1 MILRPYQ
8 EKGIAD
14 IRALFMQGKRRI
26 CYAAPTGSGKTVLFC
41 HAAKKVIEHGQR
53 AVVHVHRQELVEQT
67 CKALAAEGIPCGII
81 AAGYP
86 ENTDAPMQVAMV
98 QTLVRRLDRLRD
110 ISLSIIDECHHVLA
124 STWLKIANATPRARV
139 LGATAT
145 PERLDG
151 KGLGAVFDALVL
163 GPAVQELIV
172 GGWLA
177 PFVVYAPERMV
188 NLKGARTV
196 ASDYALGDL
205 ARRMN
210 TEVVLADA
218 LVEYRKHLQGRTAI
232 AFCVTIEHSLTTARF
247 FRAAGIR
254 AEHLDGDTPSAGRRD
269 IIARLGAGETE
280 IVCNCGI
287 ISEGLDVPSVGGVIL
302 LRPTKSLALY
312 LQQIG
317 RALRPAPDK
326 TRAIILDH
334 SGNVFKHGLPDLAHA
349 WSLDGRPKQRGK
361 DLVRRCP
368 ECGALIS
375 IAVRT
380 CPECGADLRRP
391 KIVPVAAPD
400 PLIELDP
407 ATAHERWLVT
417 GSFQSVTRWAGDDVT
432 RLHAVARARGY
443 KAGWVYMRLKA
454 QREAAENALLRAIQF

>member
-1 MILRPYQ
+1 MILRDYQ
-8 EKGIAD
+8 QKGISD
-14 IRALFMQGKRRI
+14 IRALFMQGKRRV

-41 HAAKKVIEHGQR
+41 HAAKKAIEHGQR

-67 CKALAAEGIPCGII
+67 CKALAAEGIPYGII
-81 AAGYP
+81 AAGHP
-86 ENTDAPMQVAMV
+86 ENPDAPMQVAMV
-98 QTLVRRLDRLRD
+98 QTLVRRLDQLRD

-124 STWLKIANATPRARV
+124 ATWLEIANATPRARV
-139 LGATAT
+139 LGVSAT

-151 KGLGAVFDALVL
+151 KGLNAVFEALVI
-163 GPAVQELIV
+163 GPTVQKLIA

-196 ASDYALGDL
+196 AGDYALGDL

-218 LVEYRKHLQGRTAI
+218 LVEYRKHLLGRTAI
-232 AFCVTIEHSLTTARF
+232 AFCVNIEHSRATARF

-254 AEHLDGDTPSAGRRD
+254 AEHLDGDTPSGERHD
-269 IIARLGAGETE
+269 IIARLGTGETE

-287 ISEGLDVPSVGGVIL
+287 ISEGLDVPSVSGVIL

-312 LQQIG
+312 LQQVG
-317 RALRPAPDK
+317 RSLRPSDAK
-326 TRAIILDH
+326 RAVILDH
-334 SGNVFKHGLPDLAHA
+334 SGNVFKHGLPDLEHA

-361 DLVRRCP
+361 ALVRRCP
-368 ECGALIS
+368 ECGALIAS
-375 IAVRT
+375 AHE
-380 CPECGADLRRP
+380 CPECGADLRP
-391 KIVPVAAPD
+391 EEVAPATAPD

-407 ATAHERWLVT
+407 ATAHERWLAT
-417 GSFQSVTRWAGDDVT
+417 GSFQSVMNWAGLNEA
-432 RLHAVARARGY
+432 RLRAVAQARGY
-443 KAGWVYMRLKA
+443 KSGWVYYRLKA
-454 QREAAENALLRAIQF
+454 QREAAENALLRAIEF

>member
-26 CYAAPTGSGKTVLFC
+26 CYAAPTASGKTELFC
-41 HAAKKVIEHGQR
+41 HAAKKAIEHGQR
-53 AVVHVHRQELVEQT
+53 AVVHVHRQELIEQT

-86 ENTDAPMQVAMV
+86 ENTGAPMQVAMV
-98 QTLVRRLDRLRD
+98 QTLVRRLDQLRD

-124 STWLKIANATPRARV
+124 ATWLQIANATPRARV
-139 LGATAT
+139 LGTTAT

-151 KGLGAVFDALVL
+151 KGLSAVFDALVV
-163 GPAVQELIV
+163 GPTVQELIA

-196 ASDYALGDL
+196 AGDYALGDL

-210 TEVVLADA
+210 TEVALTDA
-218 LVEYRKHLQGRTAI
+218 LAEYRKHLQGRTAI
-232 AFCVTIEHSLTTARF
+232 AFCVNIEHSRATARF

-254 AEHLDGDTPSAGRRD
+254 AEHLDGDTPSGERHD
-269 IIARLGAGETE
+269 IIARLGTGETE

-317 RALRPAPDK
+317 RALRPAPGK
-326 TRAIILDH
+326 ARAVVLDH

-349 WSLDGRPKQRGK
+349 WSLDGRPKKKGK
-361 DLVRRCP
+361 ALVRRCP
-368 ECGALIS
+368 ECGALIAIS
-375 IAVRT
+375 VHE
-380 CPECGADLRRP
+380 CPECGADLRP
-391 KIVPVAAPD
+391 EKVAPATAPD

-407 ATAHERWLVT
+407 ATAHERWLAT
-417 GSFQSVTRWAGDDVT
+417 GSYQSVMRWAGDDVA
-432 RLHAVARARGY
+432 RLHAVAQARGY
-443 KAGWVYMRLKA
+443 KSGWVYYRLKT
-454 QREAAENALLRAIQF
+454 QREAAENALLRAIEF

>member
-67 CKALAAEGIPCGII
+67 CKALAAEGIPYGII

-124 STWLKIANATPRARV
+124 STWLQIANATPRARV
-139 LGATAT
+139 LGASAT

-151 KGLGAVFDALVL
+151 KGLSAVFDALVL
-163 GPAVQELIV
+163 GPTVQELIA

-177 PFVVYAPERMV
+177 PFVVYAPGRMV

-196 ASDYALGDL
+196 AGDYALGDL

-210 TEVVLADA
+210 SEVVLTDA
-218 LVEYRKHLQGRTAI
+218 LVEYRSTSK
-232 AFCVTIEHSLTTARF
+232 
-247 FRAAGIR
+247 
-254 AEHLDGDTPSAGRRD
+254 DTPPSRSASPLSTRGQPPASSVLREFVPSTSMATRRARSD
-269 IIARLGAGETE
+269 TASSRAWEPARL
-280 IVCNCGI
+280 
-287 ISEGLDVPSVGGVIL
+287 
-302 LRPTKSLALY
+302 KS
-312 LQQIG
+312 
-317 RALRPAPDK
+317 
-326 TRAIILDH
+326 
-334 SGNVFKHGLPDLAHA
+334 S
-349 WSLDGRPKQRGK
+349 
-361 DLVRRCP
+361 
-368 ECGALIS
+368 
-375 IAVRT
+375 
-380 CPECGADLRRP
+380 
-391 KIVPVAAPD
+391 
-400 PLIELDP
+400 
-407 ATAHERWLVT
+407 ATAA
-417 GSFQSVTRWAGDDVT
+417 SS
-432 RLHAVARARGY
+432 ARGSTSQ
-443 KAGWVYMRLKA
+443 AS
-454 QREAAENALLRAIQF
+454 AE